1 MITKYIGHPGHRN
14 TPRVHGATV
23 IIGSVMLVE
32 LLVENYAVVDSIR
45 VRFHPGLNMLT
56 GETGSGKSIVVDALG
71 LLLGA
76 RASAEM
82 IRSGESRARV
92 AGIFDVSG
100 RADVRALLDPAG
112 LAAEDSELLIERE
125 ILAGGKSRA
134 FLGSRPVAVSLLRE
148 LAPLLGDIHGQHDQ
162 QLLFSPD
169 AQRAMLDAFAKAGE
183 LLSRIAEIYTRW
195 RTSGAEIEALERT
208 EQEKLRLLDLWEFQ
222 RKEIESAAPAAAE
235 DEALEAERRVL
246 QNLGRLQENAGAAYA
261 ALYDSPESALA
272 QVGLAAK
279 RLDDICRI
287 DPSLAG
293 LGEQLQLAD
302 VAIKEASYGLRDY
315 LSGLEANPG
324 RLEEIENRL
333 AVLDKLKRKYGASI
347 GEVLAFLAE
356 VRAQI
361 EQVEHA
367 GERMDELRKERDRL
381 AHDYQQA
388 AGELTALR
396 TRAARKLEKDVET
409 ELASLAMER
418 TTFRIEI
425 ASAPWSAFGAD
436 RVEFLVSANVGEEPK
451 PLDKVAS
458 GGEISRIALALK
470 TCLSD
475 DVASRRTLVFDEVDA
490 GIGGSAAEGVGRRLK
505 KLAAANQVLC
515 VTHLA
520 QIAAFADHHYCV
532 EKRESHGRTV
542 AGIEEL
548 DRQGRTRE
556 VGRMLSGQELT
567 PEALKHAERL
577 IKGAT

>member
-1 MITKYIGHPGHRN
+1 
-14 TPRVHGATV
+14 
-23 IIGSVMLVE
+23 MLVE
-32 LLVENYAVVDSIR
+32 LLVENYAVVDRIR
-45 VRFHPGLNMLT
+45 VRFHPGLNLLT
-56 GETGSGKSIVVDALG
+56 GETGSGKSIVVDAFG

-82 IRSGESRARV
+82 IRSGAARARV
-92 AGIFDVSG
+92 AGIFDVRDRG
-100 RADVRALLDPAG
+100 DVRALLDPAG
-112 LAAEDSELLIERE
+112 IAIEDSELLIERE

-162 QLLFSPD
+162 QLLFSPE
-169 AQRAMLDAFAKAGE
+169 AQRDMLDAFGSATE
-183 LLSRIAEIYTRW
+183 LLGRIAEVYANW
-195 RTSGAEIEALERT
+195 NSAGAALETLERT

-222 RKEIESAAPAAAE
+222 RKEIESAAPIAGE
-235 DEALEAERRVL
+235 DETIEAERRVL

-261 ALYDSPESALA
+261 ALYDAPESALA

-279 RLDDICRI
+279 RLDDVCRI

-293 LGEQLQLAD
+293 LGEQLRSAE

-315 LSGLEANPG
+315 LSGLEGNPG
-324 RLEEIENRL
+324 RLDEIENRL
-333 AVLDKLKRKYGASI
+333 ALLDKLKRKYGATLAQ
-347 GEVLAFLAE
+347 VLAFLAE
-356 VRAQI
+356 VRGQI
-361 EQVEHA
+361 EQVENS
-367 GERMDELRKERDRL
+367 GVRMEELRKERERL
-381 AHDYQQA
+381 ARDYQQA

-396 TRAARKLEKDVET
+396 TRAARKLEKGVEA
-409 ELASLAMER
+409 ELRSLAMER

-425 ASAPWSAFGAD
+425 AAAPWSRNGAD
-436 RVEFLVSANVGEEPK
+436 RVEFLVSPNLGEEPK
-451 PLDKVAS
+451 ALEKVAS

-490 GIGGSAAEGVGRRLK
+490 GIGGSVAEGVGRRLK

-532 EKRESHGRTV
+532 EKHESQGRTV

-548 DRQGRTRE
+548 DRLARTRE

-577 IKGAT
+577 IKMGAA